1 MRACRNASTVVD
13 EWGFMEA
20 LMTDEAQTHA
30 VVKVEYDTVMEKL
43 GAAAASGSLSA
54 EDAKQLAQSELDAR
68 LKAEK
73 EALMAKEQLT
83 AAEVRHCETLLYP
96 RKRLKPHAAKRL
108 ERLPA
113 DGRAWWQIRWRT
125 SVETAEARAV
135 EAEKRMIAAEKRGTE
150 GEKRLREETERLRS
164 HAELRVAE
172 SERLA
177 KEVRT
182 STTALSHGCNVRR

>member
-1 MRACRNASTVVD
+1 MALGDFSSLRACRNASTVVD

-96 RKRLKPHAAKRL
+96 RKRLKPHASKGWKDCRL
-108 ERLPA
+108 MGARG
-113 DGRAWWQIRWRT
+113 GRY
-125 SVETAEARAV
+125 
-135 EAEKRMIAAEKRGTE
+135 G
-150 GEKRLREETERLRS
+150 G
-164 HAELRVAE
+164 ELR
-172 SERLA
+172 
-177 KEVRT
+177 
-182 STTALSHGCNVRR
+182 

>member
-1 MRACRNASTVVD
+1 
-13 EWGFMEA
+13 
-20 LMTDEAQTHA
+20 MTDEAQTHA

-96 RKRLKPHAAKRL
+96 RKRLKPQPKGWKDCRL
-108 ERLPA
+108 MGARG
-113 DGRAWWQIRWRT
+113 GRY
-125 SVETAEARAV
+125 
-135 EAEKRMIAAEKRGTE
+135 G
-150 GEKRLREETERLRS
+150 G
-164 HAELRVAE
+164 ELR
-172 SERLA
+172 
-177 KEVRT
+177 
-182 STTALSHGCNVRR
+182 